1 MDKLQKCNNKLLK
14 YGNKLFKFDPP
25 IYNVTI
31 LPSTNGSISATPVS
45 GYSGTTVTLSN
56 TPDTGYMFDNYT
68 VNGATLYDG
77 NKFDLFKSDVSV
89 QGNFKEPLV
98 LYYSDL
104 TENSVYNATLTY
116 NVDISQFRYCLV
128 KLDEKATVSSG
139 AGGLHLVFNGAS
151 RNQWDLRCHWEWS
164 SRHCIR
170 QTNSTGFT
178 KVTSSVGLSTRDGG
192 YAYYWNTTPD
202 SSTYATLGLVIDR
215 VNNTA
220 KHYINGIYTGYG
232 PLEAGD
238 TFVKLTKNRE
248 QSSTYYN
255 KNLYVY
261 GASNEADLIALL

>member
-77 NKFDLFKSDVSV
+77 NKFDLFKSNVTV

-116 NVDISQFRYCLV
+116 NVDISEFRYCLV
-128 KLDEKATVSSG
+128 KFDEKASVSSG
-139 AGGLHLVFNGAS
+139 AGGLNVNFSNDTWGM
-151 RNQWDLRCHWEWS
+151 RCHWAWS
-164 SRHCIR
+164 SYHDIR
-170 QTNSTGFT
+170 NTNSTGFT
-178 KVTSSVGLSTRDGG
+178 KVNNSVGLNTRDGA
-192 YAYYWNTTPD
+192 YNYYWNTTPNA
-202 SSTYATLGLVIDR
+202 STYATFGLVIDR

-220 KHYINGIYTGYG
+220 KHYINGTYTGYG
-232 PLEAGD
+232 PLNAGD
-238 TFVKLTKNRE
+238 TFISISKWRE

-261 GASNEADLIALL
+261 GAANEADLIALL